1 MGGKS
6 HNTTSPRLLTLVY
19 VEVTCVHMSE
29 HAVNTKDIRFPHCE
43 CFYMLSMNDACV
55 CACSCFPVC
64 TEEMEEGEEKRLF
77 RQLSSNRRMNV
88 FPVLLRYATYD
99 LTAHC
104 YCDCAPSS
112 TETIPMHSLDL
123 LLFCLQKCQFSKA

>member
-55 CACSCFPVC
+55 CVRVLVFSCLH
-64 TEEMEEGEEKRLF
+64 GR
-77 RQLSSNRRMNV
+77 NGRRRGKKIV
-88 FPVLLRYATYD
+88 
-99 LTAHC
+99 
-104 YCDCAPSS
+104 
-112 TETIPMHSLDL
+112 
-123 LLFCLQKCQFSKA
+123 